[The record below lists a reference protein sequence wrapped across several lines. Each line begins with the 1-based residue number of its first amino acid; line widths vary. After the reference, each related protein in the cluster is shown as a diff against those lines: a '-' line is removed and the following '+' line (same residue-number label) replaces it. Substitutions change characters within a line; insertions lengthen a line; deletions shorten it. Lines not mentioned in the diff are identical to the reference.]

1 MSIKKS
7 LTVFFM
13 AALLLL
19 GMTVST
25 AAAEFFYDGAYHE
38 YKGNIFKLEVNGKLL
53 KPEMPPIVFNDYSVV
68 PARAVFQDG
77 LGATVDWDGDARQV
91 TVKLGTKRISMTIDK
106 TLVNVTGQWYTM
118 PIAPKIIND
127 YTMIPARF
135 VAESLGMLVEF
146 DSKTD
151 TIIIKEKPK
160 VPVATPTPKPKPT
173 AKPTASP
180 GAGNTTQ
187 GTVLVNRVTY
197 QQKSENEGLLTIS
210 TDTKNPDYS
219 AFILENP
226 LRLVVDVNGG
236 VFANKP
242 SAITMEKGNV
252 TQVRFGQQETAA
264 RTVID
269 LTENLGYEAK
279 VSGKQV
285 LVSIV
290 IDPEA
295 TPRIADIFKEVTYGY
310 EGGRDYIKFDVE
322 MGTPV
327 KKGSLITVPIKGFLP
342 EQADETEVVG
352 FFGKKMKY
360 TPGADDESGTITI
373 ELKSSE
379 ADMYVQGKEIRLKS
393 IHKALPRSVMLD
405 AGHGGQDAGAVAYNE
420 DGTIKAKEKD
430 FNLDIALRAQKL
442 LEAKGV
448 EVHMIRT
455 EDVYV
460 DFLRVGGI
468 ANDAGTSLFV
478 SIHTNSATMETPNG
492 IETFG
497 YLEAGSVSNGMTGER
512 LSQILLDNLLKQ
524 TGAYNRGVKEGKSLA
539 VINSTKMPATL
550 IEIGF
555 ISNAEEC
562 EKMMTE
568 EYRQKLAQAVCDGV
582 LQAFEEME
590 I

>member
-13 AALLLL
+13 TALLLL
-19 GMTVST
+19 GTAIST
-25 AAAEFFYDGAYHE
+25 AAVEYFYDGAYHE

-53 KPEMPPIVFNDYSVV
+53 NPAMPPIVFNDYSVV

-77 LGATVDWDGDARQV
+77 LGATVEWDAATRQV
-91 TVKLGTKRISMTIDK
+91 TVKMGTKRLSMTIDK

-135 VAESLGMLVEF
+135 VAEKLGMLVEF

-160 VPVATPTPKPKPT
+160 ATPTPQST
-173 AKPTASP
+173 AKPSASP
-180 GAGNTTQ
+180 NVGSAIQ
-187 GTVLVNRVTY
+187 GSVVVNKVTY
-197 QQKSENEGLLTIS
+197 REKSETEGLLTVS
-210 TDTKNPDYS
+210 TDTTNPKYS

-226 LRLVVDVNGG
+226 LRLVVDVEGG

-242 SAITMEKGNV
+242 SVVTMDKGNV

-269 LTENLGYEAK
+269 LTENLGYKAS
-279 VSGKQV
+279 VQGKNI

-290 IDPEA
+290 VDPEA
-295 TPRIADIFKEVTYGY
+295 TPKIQDIFKEVTYGY

-322 MGTPV
+322 MGTP
-327 KKGSLITVPIKGFLP
+327 KKQSNIITVPIKGLLP
-342 EQADETEVVG
+342 EESAEKNMVG
-352 FFGKKMKY
+352 FFGKKIKY
-360 TPGADDESGTITI
+360 TPGADEENGTITI

-379 ADMYVQGKEIRLKS
+379 ADIYVQGNEIRLKS

-420 DGTIKAKEKD
+420 DGSIKAMEKD
-430 FNLDIALRAQKL
+430 FNLDVALRAQKL
-442 LEAKGV
+442 LEAAGV

-512 LSQILLDNLLKQ
+512 FSQILLNNLLKQ
-524 TGAYNRGVKEGKSLA
+524 TGAYDRGVKEGKTLA

-550 IEIGF
+550 VEIGF
-555 ISNAEEC
+555 ISNPEEC

-582 LQAFEEME
+582 LEAFEEME

>member
-1 MSIKKS
+1 MSIKKR
-7 LTVFFM
+7 LTIFFM
-13 AALLLL
+13 TALLLL

-25 AAAEFFYDGAYHE
+25 AAVEFFYDGAYHE

-53 KPEMPPIVFNDYSVV
+53 NPPMPPIVFNDYSVV

-77 LGATVDWDGDARQV
+77 LGATVEWDADSRQV
-91 TVKLGTKRISMTIDK
+91 TVKMGTKRLLMTIDK

-135 VAESLGMLVEF
+135 VAEHLGMDVEF

-151 TIIIKEKPK
+151 TVIIKEKPK
-160 VPVATPTPKPKPT
+160 TPVATPTPKPS
-173 AKPTASP
+173 AKPSASP
-180 GAGNTTQ
+180 GTTIQ
-187 GTVLVNRVTY
+187 GDVMVNKVTY
-197 QQKSENEGLLTIS
+197 QLKDETEGLLTIA
-210 TDTKNPDYS
+210 TDTRNPDYS
-219 AFILENP
+219 AFVLENP
-226 LRLVVDVNGG
+226 TRLVVDVEGG
-236 VFANKP
+236 MFVNKP
-242 SAITMEKGNV
+242 SPITMDTGNV
-252 TQVRFGQQETAA
+252 TQIRFGQQETAA

-279 VSGKQV
+279 VQGKNI
-285 LVSIV
+285 LVSIA
-290 IDPEA
+290 IDPDA
-295 TPRIADIFKEVTYGY
+295 KPRISDIFKEVTYGY
-310 EGGRDYIKFDVE
+310 EGGRDYIRFDVE
-322 MGTPV
+322 MGTP
-327 KKGSLITVPIKGFLP
+327 KKQGSVITVPIKGLLP
-342 EQADETEVVG
+342 EETAETNVIG
-352 FFGKKMKY
+352 FFGRKMTY
-360 TPGADDESGTITI
+360 TPGSDDENGIITI

-379 ADMYVQGKEIRLKS
+379 AEMYVQGNEIRLKS
-393 IHKALPRSVMLD
+393 VHKALPRSVMLD

-430 FNLDIALRAQKL
+430 FNLDVALRAQKL
-442 LEAKGV
+442 LEAEGV

-460 DFLRVGGI
+460 DFLRVGSI

-512 LSQILLDNLLKQ
+512 LSQILLDNLIEQ
-524 TGAYNRGVKEGKSLA
+524 TGAYSRGVKEGKSLA

-582 LQAFEEME
+582 LQAFEEMD

>member
-1 MSIKKS
+1 MSIRKR
-7 LTVFFM
+7 LTAFFM
-13 AALLLL
+13 TALLLVSV
-19 GMTVST
+19 TVSVS
-25 AAAEFFYDGAYHE
+25 AIEIFYDDSYHE
-38 YKGNIFKLEVNGKLL
+38 YKGNIFKLKVDGQLL
-53 KPEMPPIVFNDYSVV
+53 EPEMPPIVFDDYSVV

-77 LGATVDWDGDARQV
+77 LGATVSWDGENRQV
-91 TVKLGTKRISMTIDK
+91 IVKMGTKRISMTIDK
-106 TLVNVTGQWYTM
+106 TLVNVTGQWHTM
-118 PIAPKIIND
+118 PIAPKLINGH
-127 YTMIPARF
+127 TMIPVRF
-135 VAESLGMLVEF
+135 VAEKLGMLVDF
-146 DSKTD
+146 DSATD
-151 TIIIKEKPK
+151 TIIIESVKPT
-160 VPVATPTPKPKPT
+160 PSPTPTPT
-173 AKPTASP
+173 ARPSASP
-180 GAGNTTQ
+180 GIGNTSRE
-187 GTVLVNRVTY
+187 TVSVSRVTY
-197 QQKSENEGLLTIS
+197 QQKSETEGLLSITTNTRS
-210 TDTKNPDYS
+210 PGYS

-226 LRLVVDVNGG
+226 TRLVVDVEDG
-236 VFANKP
+236 VFSNKP
-242 SAITMEKGNV
+242 SPITMETGNV
-252 TQVRFGQQETAA
+252 TQIRFGQQETAA

-269 LTENLGYEAK
+269 LTENLGYEVK
-279 VSGKQV
+279 VQGKNI

-290 IDPEA
+290 VDPEA
-295 TPRIADIFKEVTYGY
+295 VPRITDIFKEVTYGY

-322 MGTPV
+322 MGTPKLV
-327 KKGSLITVPIKGFLP
+327 GSKITVPIKGMLP
-342 EQADETEVVG
+342 EEAAETNVVG

-360 TPGADDESGTITI
+360 TPGVDEETGTITI
-373 ELKSSE
+373 ELKSTE
-379 ADMYVQGKEIRLKS
+379 AEMYVQGKEIRLKS

-420 DGTIKAKEKD
+420 DGTIKAMEKD
-430 FNLDIALRAQKL
+430 FNLDVALRAKEL
-442 LEAKGV
+442 LEAEGV

-512 LSQILLDNLLKQ
+512 LSQILLDNLIEQ

-555 ISNAEEC
+555 ISNTEEC